1 MRVQSDYHSAVA
13 KKKDSANGLAY
24 FTHEVNGRLY
34 GGWYRKARN
43 LQVEVIARGKRR
55 TAELGRLKPEDRAR
69 VLLEEIVLSL
79 TPSAND
85 R

>member
-1 MRVQSDYHSAVA
+1 MA
-13 KKKDSANGLAY
+13 KKKDSNGLAY

-43 LQVEVIARGKRR
+43 LKVEVIARGKRR
-55 TAELGRLKPEDRAR
+55 SGDLGRLKPEERAR
-69 VLLEEIVLSL
+69 RLLEEIVLSL